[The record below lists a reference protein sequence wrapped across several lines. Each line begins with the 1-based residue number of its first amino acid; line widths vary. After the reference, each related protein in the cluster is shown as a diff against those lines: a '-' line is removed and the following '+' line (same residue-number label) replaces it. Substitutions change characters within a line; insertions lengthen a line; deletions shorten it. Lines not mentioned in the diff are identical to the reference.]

1 MIRRAYPSNLIAAR
15 RWTLWFKIQ
24 ENGSFA
30 LYANPDNT
38 NRTDKQLQPSIL
50 IYTGILRKPDIAN
63 RTIPHIDKADG
74 NPPPFLYAK
83 KKKRVNTIEWIGK
96 ARMASTQGWLKP
108 LRLRITQTSLPLAGS
123 YLLEVLTIKARG
135 NGVKVKYYTTALTRI
150 LTAGIQWYEEL
161 ILQTSLQQGVSFTWT
176 NRCWFCVKRNPDKS
190 NRTTQNQNISEW
202 EGGAQPG

>member
-1 MIRRAYPSNLIAAR
+1 MVTPLS
-15 RWTLWFKIQ
+15 
-24 ENGSFA
+24 
-30 LYANPDNT
+30 
-38 NRTDKQLQPSIL
+38 
-50 IYTGILRKPDIAN
+50 YTQ
-63 RTIPHIDKADG
+63 
-74 NPPPFLYAK
+74 K
-83 KKKRVNTIEWIGK
+83 KRRVNTIEWIGK

-176 NRCWFCVKRNPDKS
+176 NRWLILCLNATRINQTGQHKTKHFGVGRGSATRITQTGQKPSKS
-190 NRTTQNQNISEW
+190 IVRLKWLIW
-202 EGGAQPG
+202 VI